1 MKFKRLGVIILSLVV
16 IGFFVGYRLYSN
28 GYYERWKLE
37 HTMSDDYRYKDY
49 IERGEEL
56 NAIVSKV
63 QNWEL
68 NLVDKSVNGGNFN
81 MRSKADTPS
90 LGVFKDVKD
99 VKNAPSDLKLD
110 ITYYYDISN
119 HRALQHVRVNSD
131 EKSIHKNTT
140 VVYDKDGVELITYD

>member
-1 MKFKRLGVIILSLVV
+1 MKLKRLGFILLGFLVV
-16 IGFFVGYRLYSN
+16 GSFVGYRLYSN

-37 HTMSDDYRYKDY
+37 RTMTADYRYKDY
-49 IERGEEL
+49 VERGEEL

-68 NLVDKSVNGGNFN
+68 NLVDKSVIGCNFN
-81 MRSKADTPS
+81 LRSKEDTPS
-90 LGVFKDVKD
+90 LGVFKDVKG
-99 VKNAPSDLKLD
+99 VKNAPNDLKVD

-140 VVYDKDGVELITYD
+140 VVYDKDGMELITYD